1 MKTAELT
8 GAALN
13 WAVAQCE
20 GLNPLLASSFEDG
33 HADAWGCPFV
43 YLHEPMKN
51 KQPFAAPPFYMGFNP
66 STNWLEGGA
75 IIEREKIALHFN
87 GDSPWVGECG
97 WARRDGATPL
107 EAAMRS
113 YVAVK
118 LGDDIEIPEELIK

>member
-1 MKTAELT
+1 MKTALLT

-13 WAVAQCE
+13 WAVAEAE
-20 GLNPLLASSFEDG
+20 GFFKQDMASIRNGKVDVFYFDGYEPAVDWALA
-33 HADAWGCPFV
+33 
-43 YLHEPMKN
+43 
-51 KQPFAAPPFYMGFNP
+51 
-66 STNWLEGGA
+66 GA

-118 LGDDIEIPEELIK
+118 LGDDVEIPEELLK

>member
-1 MKTAELT
+1 MKTNELT

-13 WAVAQCE
+13 WAVCK
-20 GLNPLLASSFEDG
+20 ASGTVDIDMVWELVKSAGISYATD
-33 HADAWGCPFV
+33 WK
-43 YLHEPMKN
+43 Y
-51 KQPFAAPPFYMGFNP
+51 
-66 STNWLEGGA
+66 GGRV
-75 IIEREKIALHFN
+75 IEREKIALHFN